1 MYTFFVFHRLPNEF
15 RCPAEGV
22 RAPPAESG
30 AASSRQSK
38 EAQTHSLLQVL
49 PPRPTPVGRGRLEQ
63 WFVLFCTFSF
73 FKGLSKKQLVTFKAW
88 NALLPTNALLQ
99 SEVN

>member
-15 RCPAEGV
+15 HCPAEGV

-38 EAQTHSLLQVL
+38 AAQTHSLLQVR
-49 PPRPTPVGRGRLEQ
+49 PPRPTPVGRGAWSSGLFY
-63 WFVLFCTFSF
+63 FVRF
-73 FKGLSKKQLVTFKAW
+73 FF
-88 NALLPTNALLQ
+88 
-99 SEVN
+99 